1 MTVIEGVHADHG
13 ATFREVGGRR
23 VVAHYGRPER
33 THRAVRNVVGVCE
46 FGYGV
51 LVVTGEDRVDY
62 VDNAVSNRVPDTD
75 GEGTYALLLDP
86 QGRVE
91 TDMYVYNAGERLL
104 VFTPP
109 QEAAALAEDWQEKT
123 FIQDVDIRLATD
135 EFAVFG
141 VHGPKATEKIASVL
155 HQASSPEPALSFNR
169 GELGDAGVSVIR
181 TDNLAGEESY
191 DVVCGADDAERVFD
205 TLVNRGLN
213 AVPFGYRTWE
223 TLTLEAGSPL
233 FETEIDGALPN
244 DLGLRTALDFEKGC
258 YVGQEVVSRVENQG
272 YPGSRLVGLTV
283 DAVPDPGAA
292 VSVGDE
298 HVGEVTRAV
307 ESPTVSG
314 PIAMAKL
321 DWDYPDGDLTVSV
334 DGEDVPAERREL
346 PFVDGSAVSARLPT
360 YE

>member
-1 MTVIEGVHADHG
+1 MTVIEETHLAHE
-13 ATFREVGGRR
+13 ATFRDVGGRR
-23 VVAHYGRPER
+23 VVEDYGRPAR

-62 VDNAVSNRVPDTD
+62 VDNAVSNRVPSTD
-75 GEGTYALLLDP
+75 GEGCYALLLDP

-91 TDMYVYNAGERLL
+91 TELYVYNAGERLL

-109 QEAAALAEDWQEKT
+109 QRADPLAEEWQGKT
-123 FIQDVDIRLATD
+123 FIQDVDIRVATD
-135 EFAVFG
+135 DFATFG

-155 HQASSPEPALSFNR
+155 HQAASPEAPLTFDR
-169 GELGDAGVSVIR
+169 GELGDAGVTVIR

-191 DVVCGADDAERVFD
+191 EVVCGADDGGRVFD

-223 TLTLEAGSPL
+223 TLTTEAGSPL
-233 FETEIDGALPN
+233 FDTEIEGALPN
-244 DLGLRTALDFEKGC
+244 DLGLRNALDFEKGC

-283 DAVPDPGAA
+283 AELPDAGAA
-292 VSVGDE
+292 VAVGDE

-307 ESPTVSG
+307 ESPDVEG
-314 PIAMAKL
+314 PIALATL
-321 DWDYPDGDLTVSV
+321 DWAYPDGDLTVRV
-334 DGEDVPAERREL
+334 DGEAVAAQRHDL
-346 PFVDGSAVSARLPT
+346 PFVEGSATSARLPT

>member
-1 MTVIEGVHADHG
+1 MTVIEEPHRDHG

-23 VVAHYGRPER
+23 VVDEYGRAER
-33 THRAVRNVVGVCE
+33 THRAVRNVAGVCE

-51 LVVTGEDRVDY
+51 IVVTGADRVDY
-62 VDNAVSNRVPDTD
+62 VDNAVSNRVPDAD
-75 GEGTYALLLDP
+75 GEGAYALLLDP

-91 TDMYVYNAGERLL
+91 TEMYVYNAGERLL

-109 QEAAALAEDWQEKT
+109 QKADSLAEEWQGKT
-123 FIQDVDIRLATD
+123 FIQDVEFRVATD
-135 EFAVFG
+135 DFATFG

-155 HQASSPEPALSFNR
+155 HQASSPEAPLSFNR
-169 GELGDAGVSVIR
+169 GELGDAGVTVIR

-191 DVVCGADDAERVFD
+191 DVVCGADDGGRVFD

-223 TLTLEAGSPL
+223 TLTTEAGSPL
-233 FETEIDGALPN
+233 FETEIEGALPN
-244 DLGLRTALDFEKGC
+244 DLGLRNALDFEKGC
-258 YVGQEVVSRVENQG
+258 YVGQEVVSRVKNQG
-272 YPGSRLVGLTV
+272 YPGSRLVGLVV
-283 DAVPDPGAA
+283 DELPDHGAA

-307 ESPTVSG
+307 ESPMVDA
-314 PIAMAKL
+314 PIALATL
-321 DWDYPDGDLTVSV
+321 DWDCPDGDLAVRV
-334 DGEDVPAERREL
+334 GGEDVDAARRDL
-346 PFVDGSAVSARLPT
+346 PFVEGSAVSARLPT

>member
-1 MTVIEGVHADHG
+1 MTVLEEVHAAHE

-23 VVAHYGRPER
+23 VVDTYGRPER

-51 LVVTGEDRVDY
+51 LVVTGADRVEY
-62 VDNAVSNRVPDTD
+62 VDNAVSNRVPDAD
-75 GEGTYALLLDP
+75 GQGCYALLLDP

-109 QEAAALAEDWQEKT
+109 QEATALAEEWQEKT
-123 FIQDVDIRLATD
+123 FIQDVDVRVATD
-135 EFAVFG
+135 DFATFG

-155 HQASSPEPALSFNR
+155 HQAASPEAPLSFNR
-169 GELGDAGVSVIR
+169 GELGDVGVSVIR

-191 DVVCGADDAERVFD
+191 DVVCAAEDAEPVFD

-223 TLTLEAGSPL
+223 TLTMEAGSPL
-233 FETEIDGALPN
+233 FDTEIEGHVPN
-244 DLGLRTALDFEKGC
+244 ELGLRNALDFDKGC
-258 YVGQEVVSRVENQG
+258 YVGQEVVSRIENRG
-272 YPGSRLVGLTV
+272 HPPSRLVGLAV
-283 DAVPDPGAA
+283 DELPDAGAA
-292 VSVGDE
+292 VFAGDE
-298 HVGEVTRAV
+298 HVGEVTRATN
-307 ESPTVSG
+307 SPMREA
-314 PIAMAKL
+314 PIAMAAV
-321 DWDYPDGDLTVSV
+321 DWDLPDAALTVRV
-334 DGEDVPAERREL
+334 DGEGVEATRTDL
-346 PFVDGSAVSARLPT
+346 PFVEGSAVSARLPS

>member
-1 MTVIEGVHADHG
+1 MTVIEDVHADHE

-23 VVAHYGRPER
+23 VVDNYGRPER

-91 TDMYVYNAGERLL
+91 TEMYVYNAGERLL

-109 QEAAALAEDWQEKT
+109 QEAASLAEDWQGKT
-123 FIQDVDIRLATD
+123 FIQDVEIRLATD
-135 EFAVFG
+135 EFATFG
-141 VHGPKATEKIASVL
+141 VHGPKSTEKIASVL
-155 HQASSPEPALSFNR
+155 HQAASPEAPLSFNR

-191 DVVCGADDAERVFD
+191 DVVCGADEAQRVFD

-213 AVPFGYRTWE
+213 AVPFGYHTWE

-233 FETEIDGALPN
+233 FESEIESTLPN
-244 DLGLRTALDFEKGC
+244 DLGLRNALDFEKGC

-272 YPGSRLVGLTV
+272 YPNSRLVGLTL
-283 DAVPDPGAA
+283 DSVPDPGAA
-292 VSVGDE
+292 VFAGDE
-298 HVGEVTRAV
+298 HIGEVTRAV
-307 ESPTVSG
+307 DSPTCET
-314 PIAMAKL
+314 PIAMASI
-321 DWDYPDGDLTVSV
+321 DWDAPEDGITVQV
-334 DGEDVPAERREL
+334 DGEPVPADRCAL
-346 PFVDGSAVSARLPT
+346 PFVDGSAVSARLPS
-360 YE
+360 YD

>member
-23 VVAHYGRPER
+23 VVDNYGRPER

-62 VDNAVSNRVPDTD
+62 VDNAVSNRVPQAD

-91 TDMYVYNAGERLL
+91 TELYVYNAGERLL

-109 QEAAALAEDWQEKT
+109 QRAEPLAEEWQGKT
-123 FIQDVDIRLATD
+123 FIQDVDIRVATD
-135 EFAVFG
+135 DFATFG

-155 HQASSPEPALSFNR
+155 HQAAAPDGALSFDR

-191 DVVCGADDAERVFD
+191 DVVCGAGDGQRVFD

-233 FETEIDGALPN
+233 FDTEIEGALAN
-244 DLGLRTALDFEKGC
+244 DLGLRNALDFEKGC

-272 YPGSRLVGLTV
+272 YPRSRLVGLTV

-292 VSVGDE
+292 VFAGDE

-307 ESPTVSG
+307 DSPTRG
-314 PIAMAKL
+314 APLAMAGV
-321 DWDYPDGDLTVSV
+321 DWDAPDEGLTVQV
-334 DGEDVPAERREL
+334 DGASMAAQRHEL
-346 PFVDGSAVSARLPT
+346 PFVEGSAVSARLPR

>member
-1 MTVIEGVHADHG
+1 MTVIEDVHAAHD
-13 ATFREVGGRR
+13 AAFREVGGRR
-23 VVAHYGRPER
+23 VVDEYGRPER
-33 THRAVRNVVGVCE
+33 THRAVRNAVGVCE

-62 VDNAVSNRVPDTD
+62 VDNTVSNRVPEAD
-75 GEGTYALLLDP
+75 GEGCYALLLDP

-91 TDMYVYNAGERLL
+91 TELYVYNAGERLL

-109 QEAAALAEDWQEKT
+109 QAADSLAEEWGAKT
-123 FIQDVDIRLATD
+123 FIQDVEFRVATD
-135 EFAVFG
+135 DFAVFG

-155 HQASSPEPALSFNR
+155 HQAPSPEAPLSFVR
-169 GELGDAGVSVIR
+169 GELGDAGVTVIR

-191 DVVCGADDAERVFD
+191 DVVCGADDGERVFD

-223 TLTLEAGSPL
+223 TLTVEAGSPL
-233 FETEIDGALPN
+233 FDTEIEGALPN
-244 DLGLRTALDFEKGC
+244 DLGIRNGLDFEKGC

-272 YPGSRLVGLTV
+272 YPRSRIVGLTV
-283 DAVPDPGAA
+283 AELPAAGAA

-298 HVGEVTRAV
+298 HVGEVTRAA
-307 ESPTVSG
+307 ESPTLEAL
-314 PIAMAKL
+314 IAMASI
-321 DWDYPDGDLTVSV
+321 DWDTPDGDLTVRI
-334 DGEDVPAERREL
+334 DGEDVAAERHPL
-346 PFVDGSAVSARLPT
+346 PFVEGSAVSARLPT